1 MSPIAELASCYYID
15 GFRTQW
21 FGDHAFLPAALTHT
35 HVNPNR
41 HHHHSSSSSQEEP
54 VSLHLRLPPAADDV
68 PDTYPAWFTVLAIPS
83 GAFPLYSLKP
93 RKWLEYLACAISGSA
108 GGVLSLSGADAHTPA
123 CDRDAPVRAGDAYY
137 YHYDSGGAPP
147 CFVDPDVATVA
158 PSTSTSTSTST
169 RRVRRRLRAL
179 YPACPFTDLP
189 GALCDTAYL
198 VPRTK
203 GDAYIRRLTAARSRG
218 ECVVAGVD
226 DVRNDVR
233 NALRVRPG
241 KQQPHP
247 AHTHR
252 FFLFFSSTQ
261 TPNASLTSADVA
273 PPLSPSASLATLHV
287 FAQTTPPLTAY
298 VGSRS
303 ATLPDAAT
311 RPPDVLLAAVY
322 AGSALEERACTEA
335 ETGAEGARG
344 DGDAQPR
351 ARAREG
357 SDENGATNSSSSSF
371 DAFDMLL
378 ALRRM
383 IHKPDDPLRRAEAE
397 AGQRRA
403 SVARVQN
410 WLTDNQP

>member
-1 MSPIAELASCYYID
+1 MA
-15 GFRTQW
+15 
-21 FGDHAFLPAALTHT
+21 
-35 HVNPNR
+35 
-41 HHHHSSSSSQEEP
+41 SSSSQEEP
-54 VSLHLRLPPAADDV
+54 VSLHLRLPPAVDDV
-68 PDTYPAWFTVLAIPS
+68 PDTYPAWFTVLAIPF

-108 GGVLSLSGADAHTPA
+108 GGVISLSGAVDLDPPA
-123 CDRDAPVRAGDAYY
+123 CDRDAPVCTGDAYY
-137 YHYDSGGAPP
+137 YHYDPAGAPP
-147 CFVDPDVATVA
+147 CFADPDVATVA

-233 NALRVRPG
+233 NALRVNPIIHTALGQHALAFFIFLVDTDPKRLAHICRRRPLL
-241 KQQPHP
+241 P
-247 AHTHR
+247 
-252 FFLFFSSTQ
+252 
-261 TPNASLTSADVA
+261 SLRAV
-273 PPLSPSASLATLHV
+273 ATLHV

-298 VGSRS
+298 VGSRCV
-303 ATLPDAAT
+303 ALPDAAT

-322 AGSALEERACTEA
+322 AGAAFEAWAPRAVVERLRACARADYYPCPDGGRSGSAGGE
-335 ETGAEGARG
+335 EEDEKGGARTP
-344 DGDAQPR
+344 GDAV
-351 ARAREG
+351 ARACEGEG
-357 SDENGATNSSSSSF
+357 SDENGATNSSSSSSSF

-383 IHKPDDPLRRAEAE
+383 IHKPADPQRRAEAEAE

-410 WLTDNQP
+410 WLADNQP